1 MVTVRELLQNVKKS
15 SAYRF
20 HVDQSPMFLG
30 IWFQTIHFIL
40 KFRRFQKMW
49 LRHDDWGICI
59 EMINHWLNHE
69 FLLTPGYVHHTQHPW
84 LSMRGDFTEL
94 KFGDRAFLVSGPR
107 AVLSNPR
114 PADWFHAARQCCLNF
129 LEIILCVKKS
139 SKRQNSTWHLTIST
153 QIKFLKFIKYMV
165 LNPQIRENIM

>member
-1 MVTVRELLQNVKKS
+1 MYNNIVNSEIIAKCNYVINLYMVTVRELLQNVKKS

-20 HVDQSPMFLG
+20 HVDQRPMFLG

-69 FLLTPGYVHHTQHPW
+69 FLLTPGYVHHTQQ
-84 LSMRGDFTEL
+84 
-94 KFGDRAFLVSGPR
+94 DR
-107 AVLSNPR
+107 
-114 PADWFHAARQCCLNF
+114 
-129 LEIILCVKKS
+129 KS
-139 SKRQNSTWHLTIST
+139 
-153 QIKFLKFIKYMV
+153 
-165 LNPQIRENIM
+165 